1 MEKVD
6 VDKLERELVNALQA
20 DKRYSR
26 ENDAKF
32 RAVNQRV
39 QTYEEFRCI
48 HTHIDS
54 AASIYMYVH
63 VAWID
68 V

>member
-1 MEKVD
+1 MEKID

-20 DKRYSR
+20 DRRYSL

-32 RAVNQRV
+32 RAVSQRV

-48 HTHIDS
+48 HVHTCS
-54 AASIYMYVH
+54 AQT
-63 VAWID
+63 
-68 V
+68 